1 MFQHK
6 YYVPLALVI
15 NFGIPLII
23 GYLAGDIIGVVLL
36 AGLLRLVVSH
46 HFTFFINSWAHI
58 SGSQPYTDTNTAR
71 DNPVLALFTW
81 GEGYHNF
88 HHIFQYDYRNG
99 VKWWQYDPTKW
110 LIYGLSRVG
119 LTHNLRRIPRFT
131 IVKAE
136 VEMKFKRAEQ
146 SLDVYGLEF
155 KQDIKT
161 LKDKISQE
169 YELYKQTAN
178 AWAQLK
184 EQEFQAKKEQVSQS
198 IKTADQKL
206 RAEYK
211 QIELKMTAQSERM
224 QALLKNLNKQLA
236 VAKG

>member
-1 MFQHK
+1 M
-6 YYVPLALVI
+6 
-15 NFGIPLII
+15 
-23 GYLAGDIIGVVLL
+23 
-36 AGLLRLVVSH
+36 
-46 HFTFFINSWAHI
+46 
-58 SGSQPYTDTNTAR
+58 
-71 DNPVLALFTW
+71 
-81 GEGYHNF
+81 
-88 HHIFQYDYRNG
+88 
-99 VKWWQYDPTKW
+99 
-110 LIYGLSRVG
+110 IYGLSRVG
-119 LTHNLRRIPRFT
+119 LTRNLRRIPRFT

-136 VEMKFKRAEQ
+136 MEMKFKRAEQ

-184 EQEFQAKKEQVSQS
+184 EHEFQAKKEQVSQS